1 MDLAKVHFSVLL
13 KERTDIG
20 VLLSAEKDH
29 NRLLELILRKA
40 MALTNADG
48 GTLYTRADENHLE
61 FEIMITESLK
71 IYTGGASGRSIEFY
85 PIALYDRDNNPN
97 THMV

>member
-1 MDLAKVHFSVLL
+1 MDLAKIHFLGLL
-13 KERTDIG
+13 KELTDRG

-48 GTLYTRADENHLE
+48 GPLYTRADENHLE

-71 IYTGGASGRSIEFY
+71 IYTGGASGRGIQVFSLFPY
-85 PIALYDRDNNPN
+85 APGKKTP
-97 THMV
+97 TPP